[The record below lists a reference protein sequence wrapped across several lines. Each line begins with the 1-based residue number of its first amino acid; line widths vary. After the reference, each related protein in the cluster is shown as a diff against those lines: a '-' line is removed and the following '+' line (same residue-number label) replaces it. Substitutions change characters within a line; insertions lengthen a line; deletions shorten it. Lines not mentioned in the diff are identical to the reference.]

1 MMKVQ
6 RVIFQQLAD
15 GVPHDTKEPT
25 DITRDEYV
33 VIHHKVVLYV
43 AAKARYHIPDKA
55 CVSTNPR
62 MDPEWMERNK
72 DFDDPF
78 LVDDDELRAAKKKV
92 GQMEEKMLGIKK
104 IKITKAQ
111 RKRIEEETMAENK
124 RRAEE
129 MEEQRRSGHDIQNP
143 PYDPQR
149 GPEECRYPTILSLEV
164 DGHILQK
171 ADAKHLLN
179 VSDPHDVTYPQD
191 ANDHHDVKCLQ
202 DARDPH
208 EENDLHD
215 AKGPQDAINPQDVN
229 DPQDET
235 ARCRDD
241 DPRHVEDLGADHQC
255 EKPDM
260 AHHLVVASSFSQVTL
275 RRRKSKVLTAITC
288 DGAWDG
294 LAVLHKEMDGLH
306 SPLHAGSPMQ
316 DQAED
321 RHTRPDG
328 RTIPAVQLY
337 IRNIVETRPS
347 LKRATECEIKK
358 ALNDVL
364 MKTKGDVNSRLLDFM
379 DQLYTAVKDNCLQ
392 QSMEDKDCRKVFI
405 RIAITKIRPLTL
417 QGQVRENY
425 NMEIHQSAE
434 ELVEKHAMMPVK
446 REREV
451 SFSSASP
458 SPEPKTKFRLS
469 HDRKDTG
476 SPEASHRSRQGD
488 LQANPRH
495 NQRISKYGPTSG
507 KDDKPKV
514 KFDVKPSGLCYNCR
528 KPGHLMANCPDRT
541 SSSERKV
548 KKIANA
554 ASRNRYM
561 QRKKAKRAKN
571 DSGQER
577 FININSA
584 LDCLYCPGTGAE
596 IDVNPKSILKQHQ
609 AKSPNVEIVQLREPL
624 RGIGCNDQ
632 GFEAHAYVEL
642 SLTMQTS
649 AGAVRVPGKRKCYIG
664 AEGDELLVSDQTLRL
679 VGINIDR
686 LLAETAQRMANE
698 EDDFET
704 VEFENPRLRR
714 RSIVLLWTARFGLPK
729 PKNELETALA
739 AMVQEACDDGFP
751 VDLAGRLWKALT
763 KHDIWR
769 LKFNGSDPPTKV
781 EPLKV
786 SPREG
791 CEPYRCK
798 GRQHNP
804 LETRLLTLFG
814 NELRD
819 AGVIRHN
826 QQSQWCSP
834 VNPWTYEEVLK
845 YYRLTNDYRM
855 VNARTVPKA
864 GTMPFESATTQHLR
878 GKKAMGTFDMPKCFW
893 QFPLDSTRQDMLSF
907 MLNGWVMTPNCVM

>member
-1 MMKVQ
+1 MK
-6 RVIFQQLAD
+6 LAD

-241 DPRHVEDLGADHQC
+241 DPRHVEDLGADRQC

-275 RRRKSKVLTAITC
+275 RRRKSKVLTAITWWH
-288 DGAWDG
+288 DPRSAP
-294 LAVLHKEMDGLH
+294 K
-306 SPLHAGSPMQ
+306 
-316 DQAED
+316 
-321 RHTRPDG
+321 
-328 RTIPAVQLY
+328 
-337 IRNIVETRPS
+337 TRPS

-417 QGQVRENY
+417 QGQLEGLSDLIEEQ
-425 NMEIHQSAE
+425 MEIHQSAE

-577 FININSA
+577 FININS
-584 LDCLYCPGTGAE
+584 
-596 IDVNPKSILKQHQ
+596 
-609 AKSPNVEIVQLREPL
+609 
-624 RGIGCNDQ
+624 
-632 GFEAHAYVEL
+632 
-642 SLTMQTS
+642 
-649 AGAVRVPGKRKCYIG
+649 
-664 AEGDELLVSDQTLRL
+664 
-679 VGINIDR
+679 
-686 LLAETAQRMANE
+686 
-698 EDDFET
+698 
-704 VEFENPRLRR
+704 
-714 RSIVLLWTARFGLPK
+714 
-729 PKNELETALA
+729 
-739 AMVQEACDDGFP
+739 
-751 VDLAGRLWKALT
+751 
-763 KHDIWR
+763 
-769 LKFNGSDPPTKV
+769 
-781 EPLKV
+781 
-786 SPREG
+786 
-791 CEPYRCK
+791 
-798 GRQHNP
+798 
-804 LETRLLTLFG
+804 
-814 NELRD
+814 
-819 AGVIRHN
+819 
-826 QQSQWCSP
+826 
-834 VNPWTYEEVLK
+834 
-845 YYRLTNDYRM
+845 
-855 VNARTVPKA
+855 
-864 GTMPFESATTQHLR
+864 
-878 GKKAMGTFDMPKCFW
+878 
-893 QFPLDSTRQDMLSF
+893 
-907 MLNGWVMTPNCVM
+907 